1 MTIPARLIR
10 SAACRSLPLAVALTL
25 PLPARGADVS
35 FTVSDANKQPL
46 ADAVVVLH
54 PLKRAVPPAT
64 PAATLEIEQR
74 NTRFNPFVTV
84 VRTGSAVRLPNHE
97 TRIAHHVYS
106 TSAPKPF
113 EFPLYKPGKAETV
126 VLDKP
131 GLVVLGCNIH
141 DSMVAYVLVLDTAW
155 FAKTPASG
163 NATLSGVT
171 PGRWRA
177 EVWHPLLKEGVKG
190 GEAVPLQRE
199 VTIAAGDAAP
209 NLAFSLSLGPDP
221 RRRGPMGVGGGY
233 K

>member
-1 MTIPARLIR
+1 M
-10 SAACRSLPLAVALTL
+10 AVALTL
-25 PLPARGADVS
+25 PLLAHGADVS
-35 FTVSDANKQPL
+35 FTITDVNKQPV
-46 ADAVVVLH
+46 ADAVVVLR
-54 PLKRAVPPAT
+54 PLEGAIPPAT
-64 PAATLEIEQR
+64 PGATLEIEQR
-74 NTRFNPFVTV
+74 NTQFNPFVTV
-84 VRTGSAVRLPNHE
+84 MRTGSAVRLPNHE
-97 TRIAHHVYS
+97 TKIAHHVYS

-126 VLDKP
+126 VFDKP

-141 DSMVAYVLVLDTAW
+141 DSMVAYVLVVDTPW
-155 FAKTPASG
+155 FAKTPVSG

-199 VTIAAGDAAP
+199 VTIAAGTAAP

-221 RRRGPMGVGGGY
+221 RRRGPMSGGGGY